1 MGVGLIGVTGCDD
14 RIIIINVDVVA
25 VVVVVVIDEGCGE
38 I

>member
-14 RIIIINVDVVA
+14 RIIIIIVD
-25 VVVVVVIDEGCGE
+25 VVIDEGCGE